1 MEPSKIK
8 WTAEISEAI
17 KQKKAVSM
25 VWFVEEF
32 NIEIKPDKD
41 NYVNFRIEHG
51 TQGFG
56 ESEIM
61 SEEHAILHLKN
72 YDKPDLMDIE
82 K

>member
-1 MEPSKIK
+1 MSKTD
-8 WTAEISEAI
+8 WLVEISEAI
-17 KQKKAVSM
+17 RQNKVISM
-25 VWFVEEF
+25 IWFVEEF
-32 NIEIKPDKD
+32 NIEIKPYKD

-61 SEEHAILHLKN
+61 SKEHAISYLKN
-72 YDKPDLMDIE
+72 HNKPDLIDIE